1 MRHKQART
9 GEAEGKRGTGAGA
22 TPMEAGAETRR
33 AGTQSAHRRA
43 APRARRAQGSGS
55 KSSGRGSATRAQ
67 AGSTAGSHGCSQPTA
82 QVLTHAELD
91 GRLDALA
98 TAPEF
103 FSAGALT
110 LAMEL
115 DRAGT
120 CLEISD
126 PLSWRRAPKTD
137 KTAGRVTLAQQFR
150 SEVDAMV
157 ILDREDEARLA
168 RRVEFA
174 RIRFQHGMAAAG
186 LDKSAVVDGVSSS
199 AGGFVGIYGTTCKL
213 PGELCRRWAELHALR
228 TEMVER
234 NLYLVLINVE
244 RYSHTTASQGDLIQE
259 GSAALFRAV
268 DGFDWRRGLLFRTY
282 AVHWLNQAFRSYL
295 YNFTNTVRV
304 PVYLQKA
311 LKHVNDA
318 KNRLG
323 DAKASVERIAQEA
336 QLGEGL
342 VAAAMSAARTA
353 RSIDMTFDDEG
364 EGGRLKD
371 LLEAE
376 VAEDGPYTTALE
388 DVSLEDS
395 LGQALDRLSERE
407 RYVVSL
413 RFGVGTEREHT
424 LAEVAAKLGVSL
436 ERVRQIQ
443 VRAIGKL
450 RNPQLRK
457 VVDPYLN

>member
-1 MRHKQART
+1 MGAKVRSARNKKESEQA
-9 GEAEGKRGTGAGA
+9 
-22 TPMEAGAETRR
+22 M
-33 AGTQSAHRRA
+33 
-43 APRARRAQGSGS
+43 AP
-55 KSSGRGSATRAQ
+55 KII
-67 AGSTAGSHGCSQPTA
+67 
-82 QVLTHAELD
+82 THQELD
-91 GRLDALA
+91 ERLNAFASAPDAFA
-98 TAPEF
+98 
-103 FSAGALT
+103 AGCLT
-110 LAMEL
+110 LAGEL
-115 DRAGT
+115 DRTATG
-120 CLEISD
+120 LEVTD
-126 PLSWRRAPKTD
+126 PMSWRKPVNAEKSQT
-137 KTAGRVTLAQQFR
+137 RVTLTQQFR

-157 ILDREDEARLA
+157 ILDREAEARLA

-174 RIRFQHGMAAAG
+174 RIRFEHGRKAAG
-186 LDKSAVVDGVSSS
+186 LPASGVVEGVS
-199 AGGFVGIYGTTCKL
+199 AGTGGFVGAYAMNCKL
-213 PGELCRRWAELHALR
+213 PADLCRRWLELHMLR

-244 RYSHTTASQGDLIQE
+244 RYSHTTASQGDMIQE

-323 DAKASVERIAQEA
+323 DSKASVEKIAAEA
-336 QLGEGL
+336 QLGENL
-342 VAAAMSAARTA
+342 VAAAMASARSS
-353 RSIDMTFDDEG
+353 RSIDMSFDDDG

-371 LLEAE
+371 LLA
-376 VAEDGPYTTALE
+376 AQASEDGPYTTALE
-388 DVSLEDS
+388 DVSLEES
-395 LGQALDRLSERE
+395 LGEALDRLSDRE
-407 RYVVSL
+407 RYVVTL
-413 RFGVGTEREHT
+413 RFGVGVEREHT

-443 VRAIGKL
+443 VRALGKL
-450 RNPQLRK
+450 KSPQLRR